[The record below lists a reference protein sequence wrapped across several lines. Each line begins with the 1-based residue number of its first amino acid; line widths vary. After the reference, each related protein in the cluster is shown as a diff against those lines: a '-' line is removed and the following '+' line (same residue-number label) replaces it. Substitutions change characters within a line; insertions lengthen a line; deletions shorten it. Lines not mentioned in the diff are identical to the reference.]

1 MNRARSLVGR
11 EMIDRTH
18 LSTSRSQ
25 ARTRRMWPLGAGL
38 HASGSSESGASGDHC
53 CRTRQAVIPLVSWVN
68 VAERIEQ
75 EARLA
80 SHR

>member
-25 ARTRRMWPLGAGL
+25 ARTRRMWPLRAGL
-38 HASGSSESGASGDHC
+38 RASDSSESSTAGDHC
-53 CRTRQAVIPLVSWVN
+53 CKTRQAVIPLVSRVD

-80 SHR
+80 